1 LTDAEKQYIPQ
12 SKKYLTTMMPDM
24 ARKMQADLEGV
35 SDAEVNETIRETR
48 EHLDT
53 WDGRRDYAWF
63 CVAWGRK
70 PL

>member
-1 LTDAEKQYIPQ
+1 
-12 SKKYLTTMMPDM
+12 MMPDM